1 MRETSYAT
9 CFLCEACCGIEVTHE
24 NNRLLGV
31 RGDKADPFSRGH
43 VCPKA
48 SAIVDV
54 QHDPDRRT
62 RPLKR
67 VGSEWVEIAWDTAF
81 DEIAERI
88 ARIQQRHGND
98 AVAYYRGNPLVHS
111 YGATLFGTYL
121 AKALRTP
128 NRYSAGSVD
137 TWPRLLTSLLM
148 YGAQTTLPIP
158 DLDRT
163 QYLLVIGANPLVS
176 NGSVMTAPDCAR
188 RLRAIRERG
197 GKIVV
202 IDPRRTETAE
212 VADEHHFITPETD
225 ALFLLAL
232 LHVVFEN
239 GLESLGRLSEYV
251 EGRER
256 VREIAR
262 EYSPERVA
270 DRVGIDA
277 TVLRRLAAEFAA
289 SPAAVCY
296 GRIGICTQRFGTLA
310 SWLVDVLNIVTGN
323 LDRPGGAMFASPA
336 VDLGKLAAR
345 LGRRGSY
352 DRRRSRVSRLPE
364 YDGEFPSIALA
375 EEIETPGKG
384 QIRALI
390 TQAGNPV
397 LSVPNGRRLEAA
409 LEKLELLVGIDL
421 YVNETTRHAHYLLPP
436 TWGLEHDMYPV
447 VFTALAVRNFVK
459 YSPPVVAPA
468 EDSRHEWEIQL
479 ELATRL
485 ALERGG
491 FRAGLRARAIRAVM
505 RRFGPEGVLGLLLR
519 TSAYRGLSLGKL
531 LRNPHGLDLG
541 SLVPRLP
548 DLIARPGRRIDLA
561 PEKLTQDLA
570 RLQAEL
576 ASARPAAL
584 RVIGRRQL
592 RSNNSWMHNSRRLVK
607 GPERCSLIMHP
618 RDAERLGISAGQRVR
633 VASRVGAIEVN
644 ATVSDEIMPGVVSL
658 PHGWGHHR
666 TGVELSVARERPGES
681 LNDILDE
688 RLFDAPSGTA
698 SLGGMEVSVTP
709 C

>member
-24 NNRLLGV
+24 NNRLIAI

-43 VCPKA
+43 ICPKA
-48 SAIVDV
+48 AAIVDV

-67 VGSEWVEIAWDTAF
+67 VGSEWREISWEQAFGEIALR
-81 DEIAERI
+81 IAE
-88 ARIQQRHGND
+88 IQKRHGHD

-111 YGATLFGTYL
+111 YGGTLFGVFL
-121 AKALRTP
+121 AKALRSK

-148 YGAQTTLPIP
+148 YGGQTILPVP

-163 QYLLVIGANPLVS
+163 QHLLVIGANPLVS
-176 NGSVMTAPDCAR
+176 NGSVMTAPDCAA
-188 RLRAIRERG
+188 RLRAIQKGG

-202 IDPRRTETAE
+202 VDPRKTETARA
-212 VADEHHFITPETD
+212 ADEHHFIVPETD
-225 ALFLLAL
+225 ALLLLAL
-232 LHVVFEN
+232 LHVIFEQR
-239 GLESLGRLSEYV
+239 LEAPGRLLPHLD
-251 EGRER
+251 GLAR
-256 VREIAR
+256 VRELSRRFA
-262 EYSPERVA
+262 PERA
-270 DRVGIDA
+270 APAIGIA
-277 TVLRRLAAEFAA
+277 AAEIRRIAVEFATA
-289 SPAAVCY
+289 PAAVCY
-296 GRIGICTQRFGTLA
+296 GRMGTCVQRFGTLA

-323 LDRPGGAMFASPA
+323 LDRPGGAMFPSPA
-336 VDLGKLAAR
+336 IELGALAAK
-345 LGRRGSY
+345 LGRGGSY
-352 DRRRSRVSRLPE
+352 DRRKSRVSGLPE

-375 EEIETPGKG
+375 EEIETPGPG

-397 LSVPNGRRLEAA
+397 LSVPNGRRLDAGLA
-409 LEKLELLVGIDL
+409 KLELVVGIDL

-447 VFTALAVRNFVK
+447 IFTALSVRNFAK
-459 YSPPVVAPA
+459 YSPAVITPEPGT
-468 EDSRHEWEIQL
+468 RHEWEIQL
-479 ELATRL
+479 ELATRIAIARDRGRA
-485 ALERGG
+485 ALKARL
-491 FRAGLRARAIRAVM
+491 LRAAM
-505 RRFGPEGVLGLLLR
+505 RRIKPEGILRLLLR
-519 TSAYRGLSLGKL
+519 RGRHGLSMKL
-531 LRNPHGLDLG
+531 LERHPHGLDLG
-541 SLVPRLP
+541 ALVPRLP
-548 DLIARPGRRIDLA
+548 ELIAHPSRRIELA
-561 PEKLTQDLA
+561 PERMIADVS
-570 RLQAEL
+570 RLEAEL
-576 ASARPAAL
+576 DVKRSGAL

-607 GPERCSLIMHP
+607 GPERCALIVHP
-618 RDAERLGISAGQRVR
+618 LDAERLGIHSGQRVR
-633 VASRVGAIEVN
+633 VESRVGAIEVL

-666 TGVELSVARERPGES
+666 DGAELSVARERPGES

-688 RLFDAPSGTA
+688 RAFDVPTGTA
-698 SLGGMEVSVTP
+698 SLGGMEVSVVP

>member
-1 MRETSYAT
+1 MHKTSYAT
-9 CFLCEACCGIEVTHE
+9 CFLCEACCGIEVAHE
-24 NNRLLGV
+24 DNRLLSV

-48 SAIVDV
+48 AAIIDV

-67 VGSEWVEIAWDTAF
+67 VGSEWVEVSWDTAF

-88 ARIQQRHGND
+88 ALIQKCHGND

-111 YGATLFGTYL
+111 YGATLVGAYL

-128 NRYSAGSVD
+128 NRFSAGSVD
-137 TWPRLLTSLLM
+137 SWPRLLTSLLM
-148 YGAQTTLPIP
+148 YGAQTVLPIP

-176 NGSVMTAPDCAR
+176 NGSIMTAPDCAR

-202 IDPRRTETAE
+202 VDPRRTETAKA
-212 VADEHHFITPETD
+212 ADEHHFIAPEAD
-225 ALFLLAL
+225 AWFLLAL
-232 LHVVFEN
+232 IHAVFDE
-239 GLESLGRLSEYV
+239 GLAAPGRLSEYV
-251 EGRER
+251 DGLDR
-256 VREIAR
+256 VRQIAR
-262 EYSPERVA
+262 EFSPESVA
-270 DRVGIDA
+270 ERVGIDA
-277 TVLRRLAAEFAA
+277 PEIRRLAREFAA
-289 SPAAVCY
+289 APAAVCY
-296 GRIGICTQRFGTLA
+296 GRMGICTQRFGTLA

-323 LDRPGGAMFASPA
+323 LDRPGGAMFTSPA
-336 VDLGKLAAR
+336 VDLGALAAR
-345 LGRRGSY
+345 LGRTGSY
-352 DRRRSRVSRLPE
+352 DRRRSRVSGLPE

-375 EEIETPGKG
+375 EELETPGKG
-384 QIRALI
+384 QIRGLI

-397 LSVPNGRRLEAA
+397 LSLPNGRRLDAA
-409 LEKLELLVGIDL
+409 FAKLELLVSIDL

-459 YSPPVVAPA
+459 YSPPVIAAA

-485 ALERGG
+485 ALKRGG
-491 FRAGLRARAIRAVM
+491 IRGALKARAIRAVLG
-505 RRFGPEGVLGLLLR
+505 RFGPEAVLGVLLR
-519 TSAYRGLSLGKL
+519 KSSYRGLSLKKL
-531 LRNPHGLDLG
+531 LQNPHGIDLG
-541 SLVPRLP
+541 ALVPRLP
-548 DLIARPGRRIDLA
+548 EVIARPERRIELA
-561 PEKLTQDLA
+561 PERLIRDLE
-570 RLQAEL
+570 RLKSDAGSTL
-576 ASARPAAL
+576 SNAL
-584 RVIGRRQL
+584 RVIGRREL

-607 GPERCSLIMHP
+607 GPERCSLIIHP
-618 RDAERLGISAGQRVR
+618 RDAARLGISAGQRVR
-633 VASRVGAIEVN
+633 VESRVGAIEVS

-666 TGVELSVARERPGES
+666 TGVQLAVACERPGES

-688 RLFDAPSGTA
+688 RSFDAPSGTA
-698 SLGGMEVSVTP
+698 RLTGMEVSVTP

>member
-1 MRETSYAT
+1 MRKTSYAT

-67 VGSEWVEIAWDTAF
+67 VGSRWVEIDWNTAF
-81 DEIAERI
+81 DEIADRL
-88 ARIQQRHGND
+88 AGIQERHGND
-98 AVAYYRGNPLVHS
+98 AVAYYRGNPLIHS
-111 YGATLFGTYL
+111 YAAILLRTYW
-121 AKALRTP
+121 AKALGTA
-128 NRYSAGSVD
+128 NRFSAGSVD

-148 YGAQTTLPIP
+148 YGAQTSLPIP

-163 QYLLVIGANPLVS
+163 QYLLVIGANPVVS

-212 VADEHHFITPETD
+212 VADEHHFITPESD

-232 LHVVFEN
+232 LHTVFER
-239 GLESLGRLSEYV
+239 GLDSPGRLSEHL
-251 EGRER
+251 EGMER
-256 VREIAR
+256 VRELVP
-262 EYSPERVA
+262 EFSPERVA
-270 DRVGIDA
+270 GRVGIDA
-277 TVLRRLAAEFAA
+277 PVIRRLALEFAA

-296 GRIGICTQRFGTLA
+296 GRIGISTQRFGTLA
-310 SWLVDVLNIVTGN
+310 SWLVDLLNIVTGN

-336 VDLGKLAAR
+336 VDLGALAAR
-345 LGRRGSY
+345 LGRSGSY
-352 DRRRSRVSRLPE
+352 DRSRSRVSGMPE

-390 TQAGNPV
+390 THAGNPV

-436 TWGLEHDMYPV
+436 SWGLEHDMYPV
-447 VFTALAVRNFVK
+447 VFNALSVRNFVK
-459 YSPPVVAPA
+459 YSPPVIAAA
-468 EDSRHEWEIQL
+468 EDSRHEWDIQL
-479 ELATRL
+479 ELGTRL
-485 ALERGG
+485 AVRRGG
-491 FRAGLRARAIRAVM
+491 LRAGLRARAIRAVM
-505 RRFGPEGVLGLLLR
+505 QRVGPEGVLRLLLR
-519 TSAYRGLSLGKL
+519 RSSYRGLSLRKL
-531 LRNPHGLDLG
+531 LQNPHGIDLG
-541 SLVPRLP
+541 PLVPRLP
-548 DLIARPGRRIDLA
+548 GVIARPGRRIDLA
-561 PEKLTQDLA
+561 PERLTQDLE
-570 RLQAEL
+570 RLKAEL
-576 ASARPAAL
+576 ASARPTAL

-607 GPERCSLIMHP
+607 GPERCSLIVHP

-633 VASRVGAIEVN
+633 VESRVGAIEVN
-644 ATVSDEIMPGVVSL
+644 AMVSDEIMPGVVSL

-666 TGVELSVARERPGES
+666 SGVELSIARERPGES
-681 LNDILDE
+681 LNDILDD

-698 SLGGMEVSVTP
+698 SLAGMEVSVTP